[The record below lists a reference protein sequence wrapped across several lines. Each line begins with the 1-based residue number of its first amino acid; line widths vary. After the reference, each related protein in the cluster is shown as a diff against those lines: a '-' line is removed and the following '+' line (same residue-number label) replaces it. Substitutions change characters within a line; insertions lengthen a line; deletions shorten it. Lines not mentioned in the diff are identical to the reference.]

1 MKGWKSKVL
10 YKKKQL
16 NNRNKIVLLFN
27 MCEESSLE
35 NQLNNQGYTLN
46 GAEIVFQERLDK
58 IHNDYIKNKIS
69 DKYKAILYN
78 RLYNSIV
85 KNVQVRTGGN

>member
-10 YKKKQL
+10 YKKKQP

-35 NQLNNQGYTLN
+35 CQLNNQGYTLSEN
-46 GAEIVFQERLDK
+46 AIVFQERLEK
-58 IHNDYIKNKIS
+58 IHDDYMKNKIS
-69 DKYKAILYN
+69 DKYKSRLYN
-78 RLYNSIV
+78 RLHNSIL
-85 KNVQVRTGGN
+85 KNVELRTGVN